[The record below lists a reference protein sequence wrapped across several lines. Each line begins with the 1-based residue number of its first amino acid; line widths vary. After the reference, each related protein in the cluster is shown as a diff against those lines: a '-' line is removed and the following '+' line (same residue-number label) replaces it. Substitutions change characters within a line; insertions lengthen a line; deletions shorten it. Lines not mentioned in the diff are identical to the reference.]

1 MLARIRTAAL
11 FGLDA
16 VLVFAEVDVSNGFP
30 GLTLVGLPDASVRE
44 SGDRVRTA
52 IRNSGF
58 DYPRTRITVNLSPAD
73 VRKVGAGFD
82 LPIALGILAAGGVVP
97 TRSLDDCLVV
107 GELSLD
113 GGIQPTRGV
122 LPAMVAARRAG
133 LRRVILPTANA
144 AEAAIVPDAAI
155 VAVDTLDH
163 VVTGV
168 A

>member
-1 MLARIRTAAL
+1 MLARVRTAAL

-97 TRSLDDCLVV
+97 TP
-107 GELSLD
+107 
-113 GGIQPTRGV
+113 QPRR
-122 LPAMVAARRAG
+122 LPRRRRAVARRRHPADPRRAAG
-133 LRRVILPTANA
+133 DGRGAPRRPAPRDPADRQRRRSGDRAGRRDRRRSTRSITS
-144 AEAAIVPDAAI
+144 
-155 VAVDTLDH
+155 
-163 VVTGV
+163 
-168 A
+168 